1 MAISRRKFI
10 RSSMAAA
17 AATSIH
23 PLSLSATT
31 NSPVVSKISDDR
43 FDPWIEVDR
52 TALLHNISEVG
63 RLTKGRPILAV
74 IKNNAYGLG
83 LTLAAKILERLP
95 EIHGFA
101 VVKLEAAI
109 VLREAGIKKPIHL
122 MARFSQSAAKDIA
135 NQNIQPSIIDEDALT
150 FINPMAKIFGGPVP
164 VQVYLDTGM
173 SRMGISYR
181 RAMPLLKKIVN
192 NGKVSFQGV
201 FMGFTEEPDFDKEQ
215 LKRFLS
221 IVNKSNKAG
230 IQLGTVHAA
239 SSSAVFD
246 FPDAHLDMVRPGMAL
261 YGGYPNDP
269 EKQSQLGTLK
279 STINLKARVVRVQKL
294 RKGDSVSYGRNYIAD
309 RPTWVATVPVGHTDG
324 FPRKAVEGAK
334 VLIGN
339 KTYPVIGA
347 VSASHS
353 IVEVGNKKSVQ
364 VGDIVTLIG
373 SGAPEVNPNW
383 ISAKTGASVYDL
395 FMHLN
400 PSLPRVLI

>member
-1 MAISRRKFI
+1 M
-10 RSSMAAA
+10 
-17 AATSIH
+17 
-23 PLSLSATT
+23 
-31 NSPVVSKISDDR
+31 
-43 FDPWIEVDR
+43 
-52 TALLHNISEVG
+52 
-63 RLTKGRPILAV
+63 
-74 IKNNAYGLG
+74 
-83 LTLAAKILERLP
+83 
-95 EIHGFA
+95 
-101 VVKLEAAI
+101 
-109 VLREAGIKKPIHL
+109 
-122 MARFSQSAAKDIA
+122 
-135 NQNIQPSIIDEDALT
+135 
-150 FINPMAKIFGGPVP
+150 
-164 VQVYLDTGM
+164 
-173 SRMGISYR
+173 
-181 RAMPLLKKIVN
+181 
-192 NGKVSFQGV
+192 
-201 FMGFTEEPDFDKEQ
+201 
-215 LKRFLS
+215 
-221 IVNKSNKAG
+221 NKSNKAG
-230 IQLGTVHAA
+230 IQLGTLHAA

-279 STINLKARVVRVQKL
+279 STINFKARVVRVEKL

-309 RPTWVATVPVGHTDG
+309 KPTWVATVPVGHTDG

>member
-10 RSSMAAA
+10 RSSIAAA
-17 AATSIH
+17 AATSIQ
-23 PLSLSATT
+23 PFSLSATT

-43 FDPWIEVDR
+43 FDPWIEVDP
-52 TALLHNISEVG
+52 TALLHNISEVR

-150 FINPMAKIFGGPVP
+150 FINPMAKIFGGSVP

-269 EKQSQLGTLK
+269 EKQSQLATLK
-279 STINLKARVVRVQKL
+279 STIN
-294 RKGDSVSYGRNYIAD
+294 
-309 RPTWVATVPVGHTDG
+309 
-324 FPRKAVEGAK
+324 F
-334 VLIGN
+334 
-339 KTYPVIGA
+339 
-347 VSASHS
+347 
-353 IVEVGNKKSVQ
+353 
-364 VGDIVTLIG
+364 
-373 SGAPEVNPNW
+373 
-383 ISAKTGASVYDL
+383 
-395 FMHLN
+395 
-400 PSLPRVLI
+400 

>member
-150 FINPMAKIFGGPVP
+150 FINPMAKIFGGSVP

-309 RPTWVATVPVGHTDG
+309 KPTWVATIPVGHTDG

-400 PSLPRVLI
+400 SSLPRVLI